1 VVDYKEIYIEDRIEE
16 QLSSCERFAEEQLR
30 KPEHRRVMIGI
41 KRLNNALTSLKTG
54 WQSSSRQHALSELE
68 SVLMRQHEIELQI
81 ERIDNMFLR
90 EYVRELLDKMASA
103 RRAMVEEV
111 RWDVESEKLGPQTQY
126 NGDEQGL

>member
-1 VVDYKEIYIEDRIEE
+1 MVDYKEIYIEDRIEE

-68 SVLMRQHEIELQI
+68 SVLIRQHEIELQI
-81 ERIDNMFLR
+81 EKIDNMFLR
-90 EYVRELLDKMASA
+90 EYVHELLDKMATA
-103 RRAMVEEV
+103 RRAMAEEV
-111 RWDVESEKLGPQTQY
+111 RWDVESERSGPRTQY
-126 NGDEQGL
+126 NGDVQGL